1 MSNSERWLREHF
13 SDHFVKKAQKEGYV
27 SRAAYKLIELND
39 RDRFLKPGS
48 VVLDLGA
55 APGGWSMVAQ
65 EIAGPKGKVVALD
78 CLPMTPM
85 TGVDFI
91 QGDFTEE
98 ATYHTLLAHLNQQPV
113 DVVLSDMAPNLSGSR
128 SIDQPRAMY
137 LAELA
142 LDFAKIVLKP
152 GGSLIIKIFQGEGVD
167 AYGRLVKQHFQAMK
181 WRKPDASRS
190 KSRELY
196 LVAKGLLSTPSK
208 NTL

>member
-1 MSNSERWLREHF
+1 MAVNKTWLHQHIN
-13 SDHFVKKAQKEGYV
+13 DPYVKKARKEGYP

-39 RDRFLKPGS
+39 KDHFLKAGM

-55 APGGWSMVAQ
+55 TPGGWSMVAH
-65 EIAGPKGKVVALD
+65 EVVGAKGRVVALD
-78 CLPMTPM
+78 CLPMTPI

-98 ATYHTLLAHLNQQPV
+98 ETYQKLLAHLNQHSV

-142 LDFAKIVLKP
+142 LDFAKTVLKP
-152 GGSLIIKIFQGEGVD
+152 GGSLVIKIFQGEGVD
-167 AYGRLVKQHFQAMK
+167 AYGRLVKQHFQTVK

-196 LVAKGLLSTPSK
+196 LVAKGLLSTTLK